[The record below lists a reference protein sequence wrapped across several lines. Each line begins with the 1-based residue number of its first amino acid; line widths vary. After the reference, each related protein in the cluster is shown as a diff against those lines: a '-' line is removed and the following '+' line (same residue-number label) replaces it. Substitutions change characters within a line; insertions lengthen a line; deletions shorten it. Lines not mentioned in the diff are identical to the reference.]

1 MKRILIIT
9 IALGLTVL
17 VGRAV
22 FTPSVRAQSV
32 ERAER
37 DLTSTEQGLREAAS
51 TTNRDAKALQEHL
64 ATSDAQNDTLQGD
77 VKEFLKTTKRLAA
90 LRDELRQD
98 INELDAA
105 TNRTIAQFDQE
116 RDMITDPVTKNAMTA
131 LRTTARQE
139 ANDRRNDA
147 RAALSQ
153 LDRVLRQGN
162 DVAHAAKCVM
172 LADELHTSTARID
185 DERRRATEE
194 ANSYT
199 TMTNDLLTKLT
210 TTPE

>member
-116 RDMITDPVTKNAMTA
+116 RDIITNHHQKRHDRPANNSTPRSQRPTQR
-131 LRTTARQE
+131 RTSSPIPARP
-139 ANDRRNDA
+139 
-147 RAALSQ
+147 RAASGQ
-153 LDRVLRQGN
+153 
-162 DVAHAAKCVM
+162 
-172 LADELHTSTARID
+172 
-185 DERRRATEE
+185 
-194 ANSYT
+194 
-199 TMTNDLLTKLT
+199 
-210 TTPE
+210 